1 MYLKFVFAILM
12 FFMILVSFLRI
23 LFSKKYLK
31 KIVPYKEKRINE
43 EKYTIIQP
51 ILSGDPRLGS
61 DLSENL

>member
-31 KIVPYKEKRINE
+31 KIVPYKEKRIN
-43 EKYTIIQP
+43 
-51 ILSGDPRLGS
+51 
-61 DLSENL
+61 